1 MGYFFLSCKS
11 SKFEVFVLILLL
23 GSSAL
28 GSAKTFQGESCS
40 SVADT
45 CSSFVNYQYPYDLRL
60 QQIANWFSV
69 DPVALFGANNFNLTA
84 APDPENEI
92 IPGNQTL
99 RIPVTCSCIGQIHRV
114 NSTVYTVKPDDTL
127 SKIADSIYGGL
138 ITYQEIAAVNNIAD
152 PNKILPGQQF
162 VIPFPCACLNKT
174 YNGHPVISLAYVVSP
189 GDTLS
194 KIAAKAGAQA
204 ADISKLNALN
214 NSLLIVGDVLDI
226 PIPACSSSFTT
237 TATDYGLIV
246 ASGSYQ
252 ITADNC
258 VQCSCGSNSTD
269 LYCSPAPA
277 LLSGSCPNLH
287 CDGTKLAIGDVK
299 EQALSKSC
307 NVTSC
312 IYEGFQ
318 GKTIFSRIHTAEQN
332 TCPAP
337 MHAPLYVPI
346 SSAPSSLPPVS
357 APPPPRPPSPSL
369 QGTAGAPLP
378 TTGAQT
384 PGGPSGPSAPPP
396 SFGFLR
402 HESSDF
408 LVMVATLV
416 CFFSLWF

>member
-318 GKTIFSRIHTAEQN
+318 GKTIFSS
-332 TCPAP
+332 C
-337 MHAPLYVPI
+337 
-346 SSAPSSLPPVS
+346 
-357 APPPPRPPSPSL
+357 
-369 QGTAGAPLP
+369 
-378 TTGAQT
+378 
-384 PGGPSGPSAPPP
+384 
-396 SFGFLR
+396 
-402 HESSDF
+402 
-408 LVMVATLV
+408 
-416 CFFSLWF
+416 